1 MRRGAA
7 PAFLLLLPALLL
19 PTLLLLAGCGDLPR
33 PFAGRPG
40 TQAVA
45 LSRPPPA
52 RLAVP
57 PPTGA
62 LLPDAGAATFADAVT
77 EELVVREVPA
87 VAGPA
92 HPGDWRLD
100 LTASRQG
107 GQVVPHFTVSD
118 PAGKTRGSTDGPP
131 VSAAAWAAA
140 TPDLL
145 RQEAGASGLSIA
157 ALLTRIEAARR
168 QSDPNSLVNRPPRV
182 MVAEVKG
189 APGDGNRALGRQMR
203 RILPQYGEVVTDTP
217 QAADFTVAGTVHT
230 APGPDGTTRVEIQWH
245 ITDAAG
251 HDLGKVVQLNN
262 VPAGSLDGLWGDIA
276 LVVAQEAATGVK
288 DVIEKQTGTRAAGS
302 GPPQAAGQ
310 ASKP

>member
-7 PAFLLLLPALLL
+7 VLLLPALL
-19 PTLLLLAGCGDLPR
+19 AACGDLPR
-33 PFAGRPG
+33 PFAGKPG
-40 TQAVA
+40 ATAVA

-57 PPTGA
+57 PPTGV
-62 LLPDAGAATFADAVT
+62 LLPPTAAETFAAAVT

-87 VAGPA
+87 VAGPV

-100 LTASRQG
+100 LTASQQG

-118 PAGKTRGSTDGPP
+118 PAGKARGTTDGPP
-131 VSAAAWAAA
+131 VPAAAWAAA

-157 ALLTRIEAARR
+157 TLLTRIEAARR
-168 QSDPNSLVNRPPRV
+168 QNDPNSLVNRPPRV
-182 MVAEVKG
+182 LVAEVTG
-189 APGDGNRALGRQMR
+189 APGDGNRALSRQMR
-203 RILPQYGEVVTDTP
+203 RILPQFGEIVTDTS
-217 QAADFTVAGTVHT
+217 QNADFTVAGTVHT
-230 APGPDGTTRVEIQWH
+230 APGPGGATRVEIQWH

-262 VPAGSLDGLWGDIA
+262 VPAGSLDGVWGDVA
-276 LVVAQEAATGVK
+276 LVVAQEAANGVR
-288 DVIEKQTGTRAAGS
+288 DVIEKQTGARAAGQV
-302 GPPQAAGQ
+302 PPPAAAGQ
-310 ASKP
+310 TPGQVPKP